1 MMVKVCGITRR
12 EDAEAAVEAGVS
24 ALGFVFVPSSP
35 RYVTPEHAA
44 ELGRNLPI
52 LRVGVFQN
60 HTEASLK
67 ETMTIARLDVVQ
79 IYGGAAPS
87 APRVWKAFRVS
98 GAFDPSQTAGAEAVL
113 LDGPANGI
121 SFDWSL
127 ANSLWQKSLAGQ
139 RPAPQTCESLTA
151 SSGAG
156 LRPAIFGTERL
167 PPQAAKTSGAK
178 IIVAG
183 GLDASNVAEA
193 IRTVK
198 PWGVDASSRLESS
211 PGVKDH
217 EKVRRFVA
225 AAREQAALMDKM
237 EAVSQA

>member
-12 EDAEAAVEAGVS
+12 EDAEAAVEAGAS
-24 ALGFVFVPSSP
+24 ALGFVFVRSSP
-35 RYVTPEHAA
+35 RYVTAEQAA
-44 ELGRNLPI
+44 ELGRGLPI
-52 LRVGVFQN
+52 LKVGVFQN

-67 ETMTIARLDVVQ
+67 ETTTVARLDVVQ

-87 APRVWKAFRVS
+87 GARVWKAFRVS
-98 GAFDPSQTAGAEAVL
+98 GAFDPSQAAGAEAVL

-127 ANSLWQKSLAGQ
+127 
-139 RPAPQTCESLTA
+139 
-151 SSGAG
+151 
-156 LRPAIFGTERL
+156 
-167 PPQAAKTSGAK
+167 AKTSGAK

-193 IRTVK
+193 IRIVK

-217 EKVRRFVA
+217 ERVRRFVA
-225 AAREQAALMDKM
+225 AALEQAALMDKM

>member
-12 EDAEAAVEAGVS
+12 EDAEAAVEAGAS
-24 ALGFVFVPSSP
+24 ALGFVFVRSSP
-35 RYVTPEHAA
+35 RYVTAEQAA
-44 ELGRNLPI
+44 ELGEGLPI
-52 LRVGVFQN
+52 LKVGVFENQDA
-60 HTEASLK
+60 ASLN
-67 ETMTIARLDVVQ
+67 ETMLRAQLDVVQ
-79 IYGGAAPS
+79 IYGGAAPTT
-87 APRVWKAFRVS
+87 ARVWRAFRVS
-98 GAFDPSQTAGAEAVL
+98 SAFDPSQAEGAEAVL

-127 ANSLWQKSLAGQ
+127 
-139 RPAPQTCESLTA
+139 
-151 SSGAG
+151 
-156 LRPAIFGTERL
+156 
-167 PPQAAKTSGAK
+167 AKTSGAK

-193 IRTVK
+193 IRMVK